1 MTAAS
6 KIKTWYVVHKWTSL
20 VCTLF
25 LLIICLTGLPLV
37 FHHEIEHW
45 LDDSAPYATL
55 PADAPRAS
63 LDTLIAKARE
73 RYPSE
78 VVMHTFIDDEEP
90 QVLIGMAPS
99 TSSPFDL
106 MHSVKFDARTGDILQ
121 DGPKLGDEKFTF
133 MGIMLALHVD
143 LYAGLAG
150 ELFLGFM
157 GLLFVIAIVSGVVLY
172 GPFMKKL
179 PFGTIR
185 AERSRRL
192 KWLDLHNL
200 LGVVTLVWAFV
211 VGLTGV
217 INELSTPLF
226 QLWQSQ
232 ALPPIMAQYQGKPP
246 PTTLASV
253 QSAYETAQAAV
264 PGNAPLS
271 ITYPGSPFGTPRHYV
286 IWTKGDTPLTSRLF
300 TPVLVDAGTG
310 ALTQVVQMPWYL
322 KALEISRPLHFGD
335 YAGLPLKILWVILD
349 LITIVVLVSGLYLWL
364 ARRKAT
370 DARVAELVRRHEQAR
385 TTVPV

>member
-1 MTAAS
+1 MDTIRVNVCDLRNRCAARTHMTAAS

-73 RYPSE
+73 RYPNE

-172 GPFMKKL
+172 GPFMKK
-179 PFGTIR
+179 T
-185 AERSRRL
+185 AVWHDSRRAL
-192 KWLDLHNL
+192 TPSQVAGSAQSVGRGHAGMGLCGGAHRCYQRALD
-200 LGVVTLVWAFV
+200 
-211 VGLTGV
+211 
-217 INELSTPLF
+217 
-226 QLWQSQ
+226 
-232 ALPPIMAQYQGKPP
+232 
-246 PTTLASV
+246 
-253 QSAYETAQAAV
+253 
-264 PGNAPLS
+264 APLS
-271 ITYPGSPFGTPRHYV
+271 TLAI
-286 IWTKGDTPLTSRLF
+286 
-300 TPVLVDAGTG
+300 AG
-310 ALTQVVQMPWYL
+310 
-322 KALEISRPLHFGD
+322 F
-335 YAGLPLKILWVILD
+335 
-349 LITIVVLVSGLYLWL
+349 
-364 ARRKAT
+364 AT
-370 DARVAELVRRHEQAR
+370 DHGPISGQTAANNAGVGAICL
-385 TTVPV
+385 